1 MKPDHTGLS
10 EPTEV
15 QGPVLSQIAAGILNR
30 LGIKLD
36 SAAAGAP
43 ASSPHQPRRE
53 FLPTQITLEPAYAP
67 IKDRLAVSIPE
78 AAQAGA
84 LADPPLRQDP

>member
-1 MKPDHTGLS
+1 MRPDHTVLS

-15 QGPVLSQIAAGILNR
+15 QGPVLSQIVAGILDR
-30 LGIKLD
+30 LGITFD
-36 SAAAGAP
+36 SAAAGSP

-67 IKDRLAVSIPE
+67 IKEQARLVDA
-78 AAQAGA
+78 
-84 LADPPLRQDP
+84 